1 MPASS
6 PPTAPTAGGEE
17 TSSAPGPPHVPPEG
31 LPLSTPPPTAPPDLV
46 RKYSIP
52 FLEMLVR
59 FGDDILDAV
68 RRARDGGLDVETVRT
83 AVLGPVRDYVNSLKT
98 PDDMV

>member
-1 MPASS
+1 MPGSS

-17 TSSAPGPPHVPPEG
+17 TSSAPPPAPPP
-31 LPLSTPPPTAPPDLV
+31 LPLSHPPPPRPPDLV
-46 RKYSIP
+46 RKYSVP
-52 FLEMLVR
+52 FLELLLR

-68 RRARDGGLDVETVRT
+68 HRARAGGLDVETVRT
-83 AVLGPVRDYVNSLKT
+83 AVLGPVRDYLRALKE